1 MAEKEP
7 EGIIATDPSDNDDRK
22 CVIIRKLLK
31 FNPKEVFTWQLVKTV
46 AMGQGL
52 AALICGTAVTSQ
64 YLASDYHVDAP
75 MLQSFISYTLLCL
88 TYTTALLFRTGD
100 GNMFQILK
108 KRWWKYLLLGLV
120 DVEANYTVVKAYQYT
135 TLTSIQLLDCIVIP
149 VLMILSCWFLNTCYR
164 PIHYVSVC
172 VCLLGVGAMVG
183 ADLLAG
189 RDLGSTSDEYTVKHL
204 SRVEFLGMVGLFGTL
219 ISGIQL
225 GVLEHNNVANI
236 QWDWRIG
243 LLFSGYALCM
253 YTLYSCMPI
262 VVKKTSATAVNL
274 SLLTADLLS
283 LFCGLFLF
291 QYTFSGLY
299 MVSLVVILVGFV
311 SFNAVATTPDPADP
325 IALSMGWEEGS
336 YENPDDIIK
345 EEVVVAVLEEKE
357 DQEEEEGER
366 PWVSWNQ
373 RTQNEEVPAGGQSTK
388 M

>member
-1 MAEKEP
+1 MYVT
-7 EGIIATDPSDNDDRK
+7 ILVCLS
-22 CVIIRKLLK
+22 
-31 FNPKEVFTWQLVKTV
+31 VF
-46 AMGQGL
+46 
-52 AALICGTAVTSQ
+52 
-64 YLASDYHVDAP
+64 
-75 MLQSFISYTLLCL
+75 
-88 TYTTALLFRTGD
+88 
-100 GNMFQILK
+100 
-108 KRWWKYLLLGLV
+108 
-120 DVEANYTVVKAYQYT
+120 
-135 TLTSIQLLDCIVIP
+135 QLLDCFVIP
-149 VLMILSCWFLNTCYR
+149 VLMILSCWFLKTCYR
-164 PIHYVSVC
+164 PVHYVSVC

-189 RDLGSTSDEYTVKHL
+189 RDLGSTSDILLGDGLVLLSASLYAVSNVCQEYTVKHL

-243 LLFSGYALCM
+243 LLFAGYALCM

-299 MVSLVVILVGFV
+299 MVSLVIILVGFIA
-311 SFNAVATTPDPADP
+311 FNTVATTPDPADP
-325 IALSMGWEEGS
+325 IAPSGGWEEGG
-336 YENPDDIIK
+336 YDNPDDII
-345 EEVVVAVLEEKE
+345 EEVVVAVLEE
-357 DQEEEEGER
+357 EEGEHTG
-366 PWVSWNQ
+366 VSWNQ
-373 RTQNEEVPAGGQSTK
+373 RTQNKEVPAEGRSTK